1 MLGVYLCGRVLTSCQ
16 RIVAVDVG
24 WKSRRRRIEQ
34 GSRLQDEEEEED
46 DEASLFPRRCYG
58 KPISKDE
65 AERSGGERSK
75 AERAPSTAEEFNRM
89 ATEKESKDQEE
100 EVDEHDKVTKES
112 GEMGKSSD
120 PNNHI
125 NKGPNYRP
133 CS

>member
-1 MLGVYLCGRVLTSCQ
+1 MKKIGIPIPT
-16 RIVAVDVG
+16 
-24 WKSRRRRIEQ
+24 RRSNTNMAMSNPLFQVVIA
-34 GSRLQDEEEEED
+34 SYSSMSMPDYFP
-46 DEASLFPRRCYG
+46 ASLFPRRSCYG

-112 GEMGKSSD
+112 GEMEKSSD